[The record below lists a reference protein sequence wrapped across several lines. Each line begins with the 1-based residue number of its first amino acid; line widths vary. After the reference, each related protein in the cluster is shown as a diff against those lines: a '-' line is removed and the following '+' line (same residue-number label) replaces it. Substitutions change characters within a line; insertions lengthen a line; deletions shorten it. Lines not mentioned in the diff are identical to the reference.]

1 MPASISNHIK
11 QQNLFQNVN
20 TINSDQIPLSAG
32 HEALPV
38 LPHDFY
44 MTTA

>member
-20 TINSDQIPLSAG
+20 IINSDQIPLSAG

-38 LPHDFY
+38 VPHDFY